1 MYRIPLFAAIV
12 ISVCVLIPVAMRGNQ
27 SRVRVEL
34 LRNIDLPINLGRLR
48 DRRRE
53 CISPQPIGNSS
64 LNRDT

>member
-34 LRNIDLPINLGRLR
+34 LRNMGLADLLR
-48 DRRRE
+48 PTAR
-53 CISPQPIGNSS
+53 SAKGMHFPTT
-64 LNRDT
+64 NRKQLSEP